1 MKRLLLLLF
10 LTLSLSAAAQ
20 TTETWSGVL
29 NVQGTRLRLVFHLTQ
44 TVDGWQ
50 ATMDS
55 PDQGAKGI
63 PMDEVAV
70 APFEVKISSQQL
82 GMSYHG
88 ARLGQ
93 EQLMGVF
100 RQSGNEFP
108 LLLKR
113 GEAER
118 PNRPQE
124 PRKPYP
130 YREVE
135 VTFASRDA
143 LTLVGTLTLPEG
155 EERHPAIVLVT
166 GSGTQN
172 RDEELMEHRP
182 FWVLADRLTRA
193 GFVVLRYDDR
203 GYKATPEEAQRL
215 VYSTTDHLTLDALGA
230 FDFLRNHAAVDADRI
245 VVAGHSEGGTIAV
258 MAAAQEP
265 QVAAVVS
272 LAGMMMR
279 GDALLVK
286 QNVVGLQMRGLPEAI
301 AEGYGRALG
310 RLYGRWRE
318 LTPEEAMAQKE
329 QLVREAVAN
338 EQLPQPL
345 VDNLQRVAEMAANP
359 WLYRFVGL
367 EPMAA
372 VAQLNGRKLWAANG
386 TKDIQ
391 VDAEENLRLLEALEQ
406 EHITTRRFEGL
417 NHLFQPCTTGA
428 VEEYGQIETTLSEE
442 VITELVAWLKA
453 HL

>member
-10 LTLSLSAAAQ
+10 LTLTLSAAAQ

-29 NVQGTRLRLVFHLTQ
+29 NVQGTRLRLVFHLTH
-44 TVDGWQ
+44 TAEGWQ

-63 PMDEVAV
+63 PMEEVTV
-70 APFEVKISSQQL
+70 APFEVKVSSQQL

-130 YREVE
+130 YREQE

-155 EERHPAIVLVT
+155 EGRHPAIVLVT

-203 GYKATPEEAQRL
+203 GYKATPEEVQRL
-215 VYSTTDHLTLDALGA
+215 AYSTTDHLTLDALGA

-286 QNVVGLQMRGLPEAI
+286 QNVVGLQLRGVPEAM

-318 LTPEEAMAQKE
+318 LT
-329 QLVREAVAN
+329 
-338 EQLPQPL
+338 
-345 VDNLQRVAEMAANP
+345 
-359 WLYRFVGL
+359 
-367 EPMAA
+367 
-372 VAQLNGRKLWAANG
+372 
-386 TKDIQ
+386 
-391 VDAEENLRLLEALEQ
+391 
-406 EHITTRRFEGL
+406 
-417 NHLFQPCTTGA
+417 
-428 VEEYGQIETTLSEE
+428 
-442 VITELVAWLKA
+442 
-453 HL
+453 